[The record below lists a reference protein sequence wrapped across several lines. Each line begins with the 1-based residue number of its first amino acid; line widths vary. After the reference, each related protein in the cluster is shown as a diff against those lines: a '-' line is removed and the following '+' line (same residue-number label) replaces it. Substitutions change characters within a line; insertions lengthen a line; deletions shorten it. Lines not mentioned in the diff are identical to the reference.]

1 MAEKPHPDETRGV
14 SVTEQREIP
23 VNESGEWWEVPED
36 HRSGFVALIGRPN
49 VGKSTLMNRVL
60 GQKVAIVTPKPQT
73 TRTTMLG
80 ILTRA
85 DDQMI
90 FVDTPGIHKPIHK
103 LGEYMVEA
111 ALRALENVDVILWLV
126 DISRPPTDEDLLI
139 SQRLD
144 EMGKDVPMIMAG
156 NKMDLVPPDEVEG
169 RSALFRPL
177 APAAS
182 WLTISA
188 TRGDNLEELLSMLHA
203 MLPLGPRLYPPDQI
217 TNAQERFIAAEIVR
231 EKALLFL
238 RQEVPHAI
246 AVVVNEYKERSQKLV
261 YISATIYVERDSQK
275 GIVLGEGGRMLK
287 RIGQAAREELEANLG
302 RKVYLD
308 LWVKVRKHWRKD
320 ENALRWFGY
329 RLPKKKK

>member
-1 MAEKPHPDETRGV
+1 MVEE
-14 SVTEQREIP
+14 SEI
-23 VNESGEWWEVPED
+23 WWEVPED
-36 HRSGFVALIGRPN
+36 HRSGFVALVGRPN

-80 ILTRA
+80 ILTRP
-85 DDQMI
+85 DSQMI

-111 ALRALENVDVILWLV
+111 ALRALEDVDVILWLV
-126 DISRPPTDEDLLI
+126 DISRPPNDEDLLI
-139 SQRLD
+139 SQRLS
-144 EMGKDVPMIMAG
+144 EMKRSVPVILAG
-156 NKMDLVPPDEVEG
+156 NKVDLVPPDEVEG

-177 APAAS
+177 APGAS
-182 WLTISA
+182 WIEISA
-188 TRGDNLEELLSMLHA
+188 TRGDNLEEMLSMLRE
-203 MLPLGPRLYPPDQI
+203 MLPLGPRFYPPDQI
-217 TNAQERFIAAEIVR
+217 TDAQERFIAAEIVR

-246 AVVVNEYKERSQKLV
+246 AVVVNEYKERSPKLV

-320 ENALRWFGY
+320 ENALKWFGY
-329 RLPKKKK
+329 RLPRKKR